1 MAQAVYEY
9 AGLSTR
15 GGFNRSLRH
24 FQAVTGILPDF
35 EGKSNLAD
43 ILNAM
48 LDDKSLE
55 QNQIAPILNA
65 LCVGHPKYHYASRS
79 YNLTRNIDD
88 FAAIVAEV
96 SKWNAVD
103 VILAYYHP
111 DLGLTLVNPK
121 NPKAWENVQNL
132 RRNELVTI
140 YCGTLTEKADGKL
153 YDAGIEAMIGLLA
166 GEKVK
171 TPAAL
176 TQGKFKWKPSR
187 AAAAPPAA
195 VRRPG
200 RAPAPR
206 GRRPRG
212 VPRGVVAPARG
223 AVVGAPAAA
232 PPVPAAPPAGAKRR
246 MTPMYSIPVTNELFH
261 NGNVEAWK
269 KVIAS
274 YNQKYPGLEVFIFYE
289 GERIH
294 DINTLFKW
302 GKVKHGSM
310 IMIAVAGEDIKDVAK
325 LQRYL
330 RQGASPAFEAFL
342 KFPVNTVLNLF

>member
-1 MAQAVYEY
+1 MAQAVYEF

-15 GGFNRSLRH
+15 EGFNRSLRH
-24 FQAVTGILPDF
+24 FQAVTELVPEF
-35 EGKSNLAD
+35 EGRANLAD
-43 ILNAM
+43 LLNER
-48 LDDKSLE
+48 LDDKSL
-55 QNQIAPILNA
+55 QVNQVAPILNA
-65 LCVGHPKYHYASRS
+65 LCVGHPKYRYVSRS
-79 YNLTRNIDD
+79 YNLGRNVDE
-88 FAAIVAEV
+88 FAPLAAEV

-103 VILAYYHP
+103 MVVAYYHP
-111 DLGLTLVNPK
+111 DLGLMVINPK
-121 NPKAWENVQNL
+121 NQRAWENVQNL

-140 YCGTLTEKADGKL
+140 YSGTGTEKAPEKL
-153 YDAGIEAMIGLLA
+153 YESAIDTLIALLE
-166 GEKVK
+166 GQKPK

-176 TQGKFKWKPSR
+176 TQGKFKFKPPR
-187 AAAAPPAA
+187 AAAPPPKAPRKAA
-195 VRRPG
+195 RPG
-200 RAPAPR
+200 RAP
-206 GRRPRG
+206 RRAG
-212 VPRGVVAPARG
+212 
-223 AVVGAPAAA
+223 AAA
-232 PPVPAAPPAGAKRR
+232 PAPSAAKAAPAPPTAPSAKRR

-269 KVIAS
+269 KVIQS
-274 YNQKYPGLEVFIFYE
+274 YNHKYPGLEVFIFYE